1 MRRSIFTLVAAVLI
15 ISFAVTACVKVSAP
29 APAAS
34 TPGGNQPPV
43 IASLT
48 AAQNQTFPEGSV
60 NLQAVVSDPNNDPLN
75 YKWTATGG
83 TFVESGRG
91 NNTWN
96 APKQFGD
103 YDIKL
108 TVDDGKGGTAQ
119 ASVTIKVSA
128 NHPPVITSL
137 TANPAALPF
146 ASRTTITAIASD
158 PDGDALQYQWDDG
171 NAGIVSGV
179 GNQISWTSP
188 SKNGNFS
195 IFVTVSDG
203 KGAQTK
209 QEIVI
214 AVASS
219 SGTQTI
225 SLVKQE
231 SGTVSSEGDKDT
243 SFYKAGDDDKNI
255 GYRAFFSFNI
265 FPLQGMEIKQARLKF
280 MGGKV
285 VGDDPFDAVTGVG
298 NFQIRHLTWP
308 IGTLPKFNVEAGPVE
323 RMEQYSMSKPLA
335 EVDVTPE
342 LTNDVANRLD
352 RFQAEAT
359 FTKRTTNGN
368 GVAQFLQW
376 SDVVLEVTAAPK

>member
-1 MRRSIFTLVAAVLI
+1 MRRSIFSLAGAVLI
-15 ISFAVTACVKVSAP
+15 ILLAATACVKVNAP
-29 APAAS
+29 SPAAS
-34 TPGGNQPPV
+34 GPAGNQPPV
-43 IASLT
+43 ISSLT
-48 AAQNQTFPEGSV
+48 AAQNQTYPESSV
-60 NLQAVVSDPNNDPLN
+60 NLQAVVSDPNGDPLN
-75 YKWTATGG
+75 YTWTASGG
-83 TFVESGRG
+83 SFVESGRG
-91 NNTWN
+91 NNTWT
-96 APKQFGD
+96 APKQYGD

-137 TANPAALPF
+137 TAAPAALSF

-158 PDGDALQYQWDDG
+158 PDGDSLQYKWDDG
-171 NAGIVSGV
+171 NAGIISGV
-179 GNQISWTSP
+179 GNTISWTSP

-214 AVASS
+214 PVASS

-225 SLVKQE
+225 SLMKQE
-231 SGTVSSEGDKDT
+231 SGTVSSDGNRDT
-243 SFYKAGDDDKNI
+243 SLYKAGDDDQNI

-265 FPLQGMEIKQARLKF
+265 FQLQGMEIKQARLKF
-280 MGGKV
+280 IGGKV
-285 VGDDPFDAVTGVG
+285 VGDDPFDPTTGVG
-298 NFQIRHLTWP
+298 GFQIRHLTWP
-308 IGTLPKFNVEAGPVE
+308 IGTLPKFNVEAGPVN
-323 RMEQYSMSKPLA
+323 RMEQYSMSKPLV

-342 LTNDVANRLD
+342 LINDVANRLE
-352 RFQAEAT
+352 RFQAEAA
-359 FTKRTTNGN
+359 FTKRVTNGN

>member
-1 MRRSIFTLVAAVLI
+1 MRKRIVTFGAAI
-15 ISFAVTACVKVSAP
+15 IIMSLALTACVKVSAP
-29 APAAS
+29 APA
-34 TPGGNQPPV
+34 TPSGNQPPV
-43 IASLT
+43 ITSLT
-48 AAQNQTFPEGSV
+48 AAQNQTYPEGSV
-60 NLQAVVSDPNNDPLN
+60 NLQAVVSDPNGDSLN

-83 TFVESGRG
+83 SFVESGRG

-119 ASVTIKVSA
+119 ASVTITVSA
-128 NHPPVITSL
+128 NHPPVIASL
-137 TANPAALPF
+137 TAVPAALPF

-158 PDGDALQYQWDDG
+158 PDGDALQYKWDDG
-171 NAGIVSGV
+171 NAGIISGI
-179 GNQISWTSP
+179 GNQISWISP

-195 IFVTVSDG
+195 VFVTVSDG
-203 KGAQTK
+203 KGGQTK

-214 AVASS
+214 PVAAS

-231 SGTVSSEGDKDT
+231 SGTVSSDGDRDT
-243 SFYKAGDDDKNI
+243 SIYKAGDDDKNI

-265 FPLQGMEIKQARLKF
+265 FPLAGMEIKQARLKF

-285 VGDDPFDAVTGVG
+285 VGDDPFDAVTGIG

-308 IGTLPKFNVEAGPVE
+308 IGTLPKFTVEAGPVE

-342 LTNDVANRLD
+342 LVNDVANGLD
-352 RFQAEAT
+352 RFQIEAA
-359 FTKRTTNGN
+359 FTKRVTNGN

-376 SDVVLEVTAAPK
+376 SDVVLEVTSAPK

>member
-1 MRRSIFTLVAAVLI
+1 MRKRIVTFGAAI
-15 ISFAVTACVKVSAP
+15 IIMSLALTACVKVSAP
-29 APAAS
+29 APA
-34 TPGGNQPPV
+34 TPSGNQPPV
-43 IASLT
+43 ITSLT
-48 AAQNQTFPEGSV
+48 AAQNQTYPEGSV
-60 NLQAVVSDPNNDPLN
+60 NLQAVVSDPNGDSLN

-83 TFVESGRG
+83 SFVESGRG

-119 ASVTIKVSA
+119 ASVTITVSA
-128 NHPPVITSL
+128 NHPPVIASL
-137 TANPAALPF
+137 TAVPAALPF

-158 PDGDALQYQWDDG
+158 PDGDALQYKWDDG
-171 NAGIVSGV
+171 NAGIISGI

-195 IFVTVSDG
+195 VFVTVSDG
-203 KGAQTK
+203 KGGQTK

-214 AVASS
+214 PVAAS

-231 SGTVSSEGDKDT
+231 SGTVSSDGDRDT
-243 SFYKAGDDDKNI
+243 SIYKAGDDDKNI

-265 FPLQGMEIKQARLKF
+265 FPLAGMEIKQARLKF

-285 VGDDPFDAVTGVG
+285 VGDDPFDAVTGIG

-308 IGTLPKFNVEAGPVE
+308 IGTLPKFTVEAGPVE

-342 LTNDVANRLD
+342 LVNDVANGLD
-352 RFQAEAT
+352 RFQIEAA
-359 FTKRTTNGN
+359 FTKRVTNGN

-376 SDVVLEVTAAPK
+376 SDVVLEVTSAPK